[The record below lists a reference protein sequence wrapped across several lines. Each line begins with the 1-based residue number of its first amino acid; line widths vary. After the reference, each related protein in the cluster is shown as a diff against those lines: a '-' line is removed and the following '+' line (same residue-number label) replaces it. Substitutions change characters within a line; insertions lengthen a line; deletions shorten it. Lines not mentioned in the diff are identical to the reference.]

1 MWWKRKPEVNPF
13 TPKVPETAEEMSR
26 VADQQCERIT
36 RMFYGDLLEQILK
49 QSNGGNKSYS
59 VPDKYFDEVT
69 ISYKTG
75 ERLHPPT
82 VVRPMLDFKLLNTLL
97 TDKGYNVLTAEGGRI
112 SSIFWMKPKK

>member
-59 VPDKYFDEVT
+59 VPDKYFDEV
-69 ISYKTG
+69 SVAYKPG
-75 ERLHPPT
+75 IRVIVRPT
-82 VVRPMLDFKLLNTLL
+82 VDFKLLNTLL